1 MPSDN
6 RTGLHVGNFGLG
18 GYGRGTPGN
27 MRSLG
32 ALMKENNHTYIDI
45 LKMDIEGFE
54 WSFLEKEDALLERV
68 GVFLVEV
75 HRASISSSSS
85 APKGPMRSTHAAFH
99 RSSREP
105 CIRGV
110 VPIGSDSKVA
120 LTEGHKYGCGI
131 HMIKSSPIVYSFG
144 SNKNTEFEID
154 VLNLRSDANV
164 WIYELD
170 PARMPS
176 DKRTGLHVGNFGL
189 GGYGRGTPG
198 NMRSL
203 GALMKENNHTYID
216 ILKIDIEGFE
226 WSWLEKED
234 ALLERV
240 GVFLVEVHSILAS
253 ISSRAPK
260 GPMRS
265 THAPFI
271 EAVEKRDL
279 RLYHQEINAG
289 SHKCCSEYAFIQK
302 NTSMWDS
309 KTKFQFLSLL

>member
-1 MPSDN
+1 MFFLNCFLITAVSP
-6 RTGLHVGNFGLG
+6 LLF
-18 GYGRGTPGN
+18 
-27 MRSLG
+27 
-32 ALMKENNHTYIDI
+32 
-45 LKMDIEGFE
+45 
-54 WSFLEKEDALLERV
+54 SFLIHSTTVDSTLTLEMEQDMELKAEMYYNAQKIERKNV
-68 GVFLVEV
+68 
-75 HRASISSSSS
+75 
-85 APKGPMRSTHAAFH
+85 KQQ
-99 RSSREP
+99 SREGEKYIGSNWP

-110 VPIGSDSKVA
+110 VPIGSDSKVDV
-120 LTEGHKYGCGI
+120 TEGHKYGCGI

-216 ILKIDIEGFE
+216 ILKMDIEGFE
-226 WSWLEKED
+226 WSFLEKED

>member
-1 MPSDN
+1 MMFFLNCFLITAVSP
-6 RTGLHVGNFGLG
+6 LLF
-18 GYGRGTPGN
+18 
-27 MRSLG
+27 
-32 ALMKENNHTYIDI
+32 
-45 LKMDIEGFE
+45 
-54 WSFLEKEDALLERV
+54 SFLIHSTTVDSTLTLEMEQDMELKAEMYYNAQKIERKNV
-68 GVFLVEV
+68 
-75 HRASISSSSS
+75 
-85 APKGPMRSTHAAFH
+85 KQQ
-99 RSSREP
+99 SREGEKYIGSNWP

-189 GGYGRGTPG
+189 GGYGKGKGTPS

-226 WSWLEKED
+226 WSWLEKEG

-240 GVFLVEVHSILAS
+240 GVFLVCIHVHIY
-253 ISSRAPK
+253 IC
-260 GPMRS
+260 MY
-265 THAPFI
+265 
-271 EAVEKRDL
+271 
-279 RLYHQEINAG
+279 LYI
-289 SHKCCSEYAFIQK
+289 YIY
-302 NTSMWDS
+302 MYIDIDI
-309 KTKFQFLSLL
+309 